1 MATATITTGQGVA
14 IINYSTVT
22 SAPSPTELGLG
33 RTGGATSLKLPVSI
47 PSGIRKKNITKLT
60 ARVYFKGTLG
70 SLNIYSLREPY
81 SATTETGTTTPSGRA
96 RNSNYSYAWSDIEL
110 AQGTEVDAAGGGLHA
125 LENGILFSGYSV
137 SGDYLAGMYVYPG
150 GSTYSPTINATYENA
165 VLYAAGV
172 SPASGYVNNHEAIT
186 FSWTPK
192 TDAKTIDPLSQ
203 ASAVFRWKDGASG
216 TVHTV
221 NVGTDEFVTLAADT
235 LPNSSEIMW
244 QVQLT
249 SDDGVQDPSPAWY
262 TVTTI
267 DATPTVTGISP
278 SGGYVSGSDTATFRW
293 NYDIST
299 GTQQSAWELQVKA
312 AAADNW
318 TDYASGS
325 TSDTEVTVSGSGL
338 PSGNAMWRVRGA
350 NSDSVWSDWSDPLT
364 YVTVAPPRPPVVSIT
379 ERTARPTVTWTSSDQ
394 QAFRVNIGDYD
405 SGIVFGTDKTFKCPV
420 YLKNGE
426 ITIRVKVV
434 NDLNLWS
441 DWGETVFQL
450 SAAQGTAPTL
460 YVTGGVSAG
469 LSWTTSDSPDGFL
482 VYRDGVL
489 IGETAG
495 EGGGGGSTAETPSD
509 PDDWEAGS
517 FVTSYGTEANS
528 ETNLRTR
535 IRTKSAGVPTDV
547 TRIRAETGYKFFV
560 YGWNG
565 STYLGG
571 WKAGSGSFTTASM
584 TNAHVTDVDTA
595 AMYAA
600 GATKLRLCLMNDD
613 ASTDISTSAAEHV
626 IFYREIP
633 SGAVTYTDQLAAPGY
648 HSWFVRSVYDGS
660 DAYADS
666 AAVQAEIA
674 VGTNVIAELGG
685 EWIDIGLSAV
695 QAPTETE
702 TRGAAVA
709 MLTLA
714 GAIYP
719 VPEVGPQRTRT
730 MPVSF
735 ATLDPAAADRFC
747 ALEGKI
753 VVCKTRHGRQIIGIM
768 PSITRGQNWAMTTCS
783 AVIQEVD
790 ESAYR

>member
-1 MATATITTGQGVA
+1 MSVYCSGTRAAQQQLVFAESFYVYGSGSTG
-14 IINYSTVT
+14 
-22 SAPSPTELGLG
+22 
-33 RTGGATSLKLPVSI
+33 SI
-47 PSGIRKKNITKLT
+47 PYGYADLRSYGSGWRWISFELT
-60 ARVYFKGTLG
+60 GT
-70 SLNIYSLREPY
+70 R
-81 SATTETGTTTPSGRA
+81 GTTT
-96 RNSNYSYAWSDIEL
+96 
-110 AQGTEVDAAGGGLHA
+110 AGGGYGMLNDGA
-125 LENGILFSGYSV
+125 RIYGTSFCEGYPLYSYGSV
-137 SGDYLAGMYVYPG
+137 KVYPP
-150 GSTYSPTINATYENA
+150 GSGNSPYITATYENA

-172 SPASGYVNNHEAIT
+172 SPASGYVDNHGAIT

-203 ASAVFRWKDGASG
+203 ASAVFRWKNGASG

-249 SDDGVQDPSPAWY
+249 SDDGVQDPSPVWY
-262 TVTTI
+262 TITTI
-267 DATPTVTGISP
+267 DVTPTVTGISP

-312 AAADNW
+312 AADDNW

-350 NSDSVWSDWSDPLT
+350 NSDGVWSDWSDPLT

-379 ERTARPTVTWTSSDQ
+379 ERTARPVVTWTSSDQ

-489 IGETAG
+489 IGETA
-495 EGGGGGSTAETPSD
+495 ELT
-509 PDDWEAGS
+509 
-517 FVTSYGTEANS
+517 F
-528 ETNLRTR
+528 
-535 IRTKSAGVPTDV
+535 
-547 TRIRAETGYKFFV
+547 
-560 YGWNG
+560 
-565 STYLGG
+565 
-571 WKAGSGSFTTASM
+571 
-584 TNAHVTDVDTA
+584 
-595 AMYAA
+595 
-600 GATKLRLCLMNDD
+600 
-613 ASTDISTSAAEHV
+613 
-626 IFYREIP
+626 
-633 SGAVTYTDQLAAPGY
+633 TDQLAAPGY

-674 VGTNVIAELGG
+674 VGTNVIAEIGG

-714 GAIYP
+714 GAVYP

-790 ESAYR
+790 PSAYR